1 MVDVVVVVASSV
13 VVAAVEDDASGRNA
27 EAMSSLVSSS
37 CQDAESL
44 TDFTARLRDTLLTE
58 GLDKL
63 N

>member
-13 VVAAVEDDASGRNA
+13 VVAAVEVEAIGRNA
-27 EAMSSLVSSS
+27 AVMSSLVSSS
-37 CQDAESL
+37 CHDAESF
-44 TDFTARLRDTLLTE
+44 TDFTARLRDTLLTD